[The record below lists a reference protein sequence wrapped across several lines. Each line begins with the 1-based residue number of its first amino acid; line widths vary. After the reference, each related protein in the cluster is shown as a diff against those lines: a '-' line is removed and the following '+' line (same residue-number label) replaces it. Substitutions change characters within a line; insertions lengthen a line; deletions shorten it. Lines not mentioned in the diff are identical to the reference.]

1 MIDPPPAVPPRHR
14 ARAGGLL
21 LPILLAGA
29 LVMAGAYGWRHW
41 QAQQRLAA
49 AQASERQQ
57 VMEARIERLRA
68 AQRAQSQR
76 LQQAEATNRLLRE
89 ELLGL
94 GQRAALLE
102 DSVSRLADP
111 DLHAEQA
118 LRLDGI
124 ELLLDIGQ
132 QRLHLASDLDGAR
145 RALVLA
151 APLLAGIEDP
161 AYLNLRQV
169 LLQEQAALDALGVD
183 PRARAGVLLGQLEHA
198 LDQAPPW
205 REPVPPHVSWYQR
218 LLARVVQVQPTAG
231 AGLRQAAD
239 RDAARAAL
247 QLDLS
252 LARAALERR
261 DQAAWHAALRR
272 VERGLERL
280 YPGAPALAAHRRT
293 LAQLRDFALRVELPL
308 AGSTLQQLR
317 AQRAR

>member
-1 MIDPPPAVPPRHR
+1 MTESPAAAPPRHR

-21 LPILLAGA
+21 LPALLAGA
-29 LVMAGAYGWRHW
+29 VLLAGAYGWKHW
-41 QAQQRLAA
+41 QAQQQRAA

-57 VMEARIERLRA
+57 VLEARIERLRA
-68 AQRAQSQR
+68 AQRAHSQR

-102 DSVSRLADP
+102 DSLSRLADP

-132 QRLHLASDLDGAR
+132 QRLRLASDLDGAR
-145 RALVLA
+145 RALALA
-151 APLLAGIEDP
+151 APLLAAIDDP
-161 AYLNLRQV
+161 AYLNLRQT

-183 PRARAGVLLGQLEHA
+183 PRTRAAALLAQLEHA
-198 LDQAPPW
+198 LDQADTW
-205 REPVPPHVSWYQR
+205 REPAPPRASWYQR

-231 AGLRQAAD
+231 AALRQAAD

-247 QLDLS
+247 QLELS

-261 DQAAWHAALRR
+261 DQAALHAALRR

-293 LAQLRDFALRVELPL
+293 LAQLRGIALRVELPL

-317 AQRAR
+317 AHRAR